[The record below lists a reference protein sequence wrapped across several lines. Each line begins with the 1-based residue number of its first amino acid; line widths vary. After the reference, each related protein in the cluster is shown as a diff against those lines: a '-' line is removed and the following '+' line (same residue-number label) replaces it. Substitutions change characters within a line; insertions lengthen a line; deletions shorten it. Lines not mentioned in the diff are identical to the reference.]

1 MNYAETL
8 FFKDST
14 TIQEWHNIFYAET
27 AFFELGAEV
36 CGRGNHLPERFRPL
50 EVCHYTVLLG
60 VIKTPGFSKQSTG
73 KVALVGQP
81 GRSEISESTFK
92 IFLSK
97 LRLRF

>member
-14 TIQEWHNIFYAET
+14 TIQEWDNIFYAET

-36 CGRGNHLPERFRPL
+36 CGRSNQLPERFRPL
-50 EVCHYTVLLG
+50 EVCHCTVLFG
-60 VIKTPGFSKQSTG
+60 VLKSPWFSKRCKG
-73 KVALVGQP
+73 AVAGQP

-92 IFLSK
+92 IFLSR
-97 LRLRF
+97 LRLTF